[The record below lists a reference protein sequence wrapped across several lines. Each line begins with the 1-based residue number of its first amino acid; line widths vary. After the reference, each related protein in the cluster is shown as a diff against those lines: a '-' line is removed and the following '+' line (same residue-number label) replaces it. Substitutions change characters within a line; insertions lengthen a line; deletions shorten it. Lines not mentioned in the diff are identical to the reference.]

1 MEYLPPLVK
10 GNRLE
15 LYSDARDTLNESGL
29 DIGGYIR
36 ISTRK
41 DSQITSIENQKKYI
55 LEWAKING
63 YNIADFYI
71 DVKTGTY
78 SYLRNEMSRLK
89 NDISSGKIKGIVS
102 KEMSRTSRDIMDII
116 ELKRTLGDQGAFFIS
131 IKEGYDSRADEDEF
145 LLVIHAGLAQK
156 ERKVTSSRV
165 KITQLLKAKEGK
177 TNVSKPAFGYML
189 SEDKQHLVINPE
201 TSEIYYFMVEKFL
214 EGWGRLK
221 ICKYLNSRGIKTSRG
236 GDNWGTNSVLAI
248 LTNPVY
254 LGINA
259 YNVTLTIRDS
269 TGKAKRMVRPQDQ
282 WIVRENTHPALISK
296 EKFER
301 IQQIVQ
307 ERKEKDNKQWSCTKK
322 YLLSGL
328 LYCSSCGGKMFGSK
342 IPRNYAKKISKSE
355 RKDEDYYFYYT
366 DKKTAGTCNN
376 AMSNY
381 HMNIVENIVMENIKS
396 FLSNK
401 DAIDH
406 KIRQKLYLFDSRF
419 GKLKEELEFVK
430 DSLENINS
438 AVKKQQL
445 AFEADV
451 LTLEEYETRLGELR
465 QQKAY
470 FNKKLSLINRKLQN
484 SDNIENRYIEINN
497 KVKGLIDNIDNLDYE
512 LKAEIVRKIIKK
524 VYIGDN
530 YTIFFEYTFEDN
542 N

>member
-15 LYSDARDTLNESGL
+15 LYSDVRNTLNESGL

-89 NDISSGKIKGIVS
+89 NDISLGKIKGIVS
-102 KEMSRTSRDIMDII
+102 KEISRTSRDIMDII
-116 ELKRTLGDQGAFFIS
+116 ELKRILGDQGAFFIS

-156 ERKVTSSRV
+156 ERKITSSRV

-201 TSEIYYFMVEKFL
+201 TAEIYHFMVEKFL

-236 GDNWGTNSVLAI
+236 GDIWGTNSVLAI

-259 YNVTLTIRDS
+259 YNVTLTVRDS

-282 WIVRENTHPALISK
+282 WIVR
-296 EKFER
+296 
-301 IQQIVQ
+301 
-307 ERKEKDNKQWSCTKK
+307 
-322 YLLSGL
+322 
-328 LYCSSCGGKMFGSK
+328 
-342 IPRNYAKKISKSE
+342 
-355 RKDEDYYFYYT
+355 
-366 DKKTAGTCNN
+366 
-376 AMSNY
+376 
-381 HMNIVENIVMENIKS
+381 
-396 FLSNK
+396 
-401 DAIDH
+401 
-406 KIRQKLYLFDSRF
+406 
-419 GKLKEELEFVK
+419 
-430 DSLENINS
+430 
-438 AVKKQQL
+438 
-445 AFEADV
+445 
-451 LTLEEYETRLGELR
+451 
-465 QQKAY
+465 
-470 FNKKLSLINRKLQN
+470 
-484 SDNIENRYIEINN
+484 
-497 KVKGLIDNIDNLDYE
+497 
-512 LKAEIVRKIIKK
+512 
-524 VYIGDN
+524 
-530 YTIFFEYTFEDN
+530 
-542 N
+542 